1 MSVRRVL
8 LRAAVAALASS
19 VALLVP
25 AAAPGSRADAPG
37 HVAQSPP
44 ASSVLA
50 AAHRPVRVDETMIDV
65 ATASPTPSATAI
77 ASATAAPPATVAPA
91 PPPTRVVAPPTR
103 VVAPPPNDGG
113 WYDAAFASRLLYLI
127 NVERARIGLA
137 PLAVE
142 PRLTASA
149 TTYARVLSGMG
160 ALSHV
165 GPDGSTLVTRTTA
178 AGFPF
183 NVPLGEVLA
192 WGNEGWTAEGVVSAW
207 LNSPP
212 HRQDILS
219 PTFRRAGI
227 GCYFTP
233 ANGVTVYCAMDLAG

>member
-19 VALLVP
+19 VTVLAP
-25 AAAPGSRADAPG
+25 AASPGSRTGAPG
-37 HVAQSPP
+37 YAAQSPP
-44 ASSVLA
+44 ASSVLV
-50 AAHRPVRVDETMIDV
+50 AAHRPVRIDETMIDI

-91 PPPTRVVAPPTR
+91 PSPTRVVSPPTRVVASRPS
-103 VVAPPPNDGG
+103 DGG
-113 WYDAAFASRLLYLI
+113 WYDAAFASHVLYLI
-127 NVERARIGLA
+127 NVERAHIGLGA
-137 PLAVE
+137 LGVE
-142 PRLTASA
+142 PRLTALA
-149 TTYARVLSGMG
+149 TAYARVLSDMG
-160 ALSHV
+160 TLSHV
-165 GPDGSTLVTRTTA
+165 GPDGSTLITRTTA

-192 WGNEGWTAEGVVSAW
+192 WGNEGWTAQGVVRAW

-212 HRQDILS
+212 HRQDILG

-233 ANGVTVYCAMDLAG
+233 TNGVTVYCAMDLAG